1 MFTLLGINHNT
12 APLEVREKVAIAPE
26 RLIAALQ
33 AAGRDLGAEG
43 VAILSTC
50 NRTEVYLDT
59 GNKDDAE
66 ALAWLADWHKL
77 SVDQLAQCTYEYSEE
92 AAASHLMRVAAGL
105 DSMVLGEPQ
114 ILGQLKSAYA
124 VAEKAGTLSSALHLV
139 FQHSF
144 SSAKRVRSETAIG
157 QNPVSVAYAAVSLA
171 RQIFADLANKT
182 VLLIGAGET
191 IALVGQHLKEQGI
204 GRIIIAN
211 RTAER
216 AQELASNLGAESIL
230 LSDIPGMLHRADIV
244 FSSTASQL
252 PLLGKG
258 AVESALRQRKHR
270 MMFMVDLAV
279 PRDIEIEVG
288 SLEDV
293 YLYSVDDLR
302 EVIEENRR
310 SREQAAEE
318 AETLI
323 QEQLQR
329 WQNELRTSGYADLI
343 RGYRHGADHLRQQE
357 LDKALSM
364 LESGQPADEVIM
376 RFAHNLTHK
385 LIHHPTSQLKAVIQT
400 GDAGEIALARRLLGI
415 DVETGESDQDA
426 DNSSAGID
434 NQSS

>member
-26 RLIAALQ
+26 NLASALV
-33 AAGRDLGAEG
+33 AAGKDLCAEG
-43 VAILSTC
+43 VTILSTC
-50 NRTEVYLDT
+50 NRTEIYLDAA
-59 GNKDDAE
+59 NLKSADVLE
-66 ALAWLADWHKL
+66 WLAKWHQL
-77 SVDQLAQCTYEYSEE
+77 GSDQLSEITYEYAGE

-124 VAEKAGTLSSALHLV
+124 VAEKAGTLSSGLHQV

-144 SSAKRVRSETAIG
+144 ASAKRVRSETAIG

-191 IALVGQHLKEQGI
+191 IALVGRHLKDQGI
-204 GRIIIAN
+204 GRVLIAN

-216 AQELASNLGAESIL
+216 ADDLADSLGAESIL
-230 LSDIPGMLHRADIV
+230 LSDIPSVLHEADIV

-279 PRDIEIEVG
+279 PRDIEVEVG
-288 SLEDV
+288 ELDDV
-293 YLYSVDDLR
+293 YLYTVDDLS

-310 SREQAAEE
+310 SREQAAQE
-318 AETLI
+318 AEALI
-323 QEQLQR
+323 REELIR
-329 WQNELRTSGYADLI
+329 WKNEALASDYSGLI
-343 RGYRHGADHLRQQE
+343 RGFRSSADQVRQQE
-357 LDKALSM
+357 LEKAISM
-364 LESGQPADEVIM
+364 LESGQRMEEVM
-376 RFAHNLTHK
+376 TRFAHNLTQK
-385 LIHHPTSQLKAVIQT
+385 LIHDPTAQLKRVIQSGNT
-400 GDAGEIALARRLLGI
+400 DEINLARRLFGI
-415 DVETGESDQDA
+415 DEADAKDSDNDQL
-426 DNSSAGID
+426 ID
-434 NQSS
+434 KEGS